1 MGTEELEVACCLSV
15 KGTLKTLYIDI
26 RISMNMAPIVYL
38 CVLIIDSYQYPP
50 A

>member
-1 MGTEELEVACCLSV
+1 MGIEELELACSLSV
-15 KGTLKTLYIDI
+15 KGHSTLYIDI

-38 CVLIIDSYQYPP
+38 CALILDSYQHQP